1 VAWNE
6 GVGSAYQ
13 DRRRKG
19 ALVVKTLSDKIF
31 VQSDSATIMDVIA
44 DLERYPEWASGVKH
58 IDVLETYD
66 NGRPKVA
73 RFFVSAGGVTDESLF
88 DYAWEDDHRCLWY
101 LTEGTI
107 QQQHDGI
114 YTLQPRDE
122 GTEVTYDL
130 VVRLRV
136 PLPEPIQRVGQ
147 QRIMRVA
154 LRDLKFRVES

>member
-1 VAWNE
+1 M
-6 GVGSAYQ
+6 
-13 DRRRKG
+13 
-19 ALVVKTLSDKIF
+19 VKTLSAKIL
-31 VQSDSATIMDVIA
+31 VKSDPATIMDVIA

-88 DYAWEDDHRCLWY
+88 DYTWEDDHRCLWY
-101 LTEGTI
+101 LTKGTT
-107 QQQHDGI
+107 QRQHDGI

-122 GTEVTYDL
+122 GTEVAYDL

-136 PLPEPIQRVGQ
+136 PLPEPIRRVGQ
-147 QRIMRVA
+147 QKIMQAA
-154 LRDLKFRVES
+154 LRDLKSRVES